1 MDDINAALSS
11 MTYTPNT
18 DFTGEAT
25 LTLTT
30 NDLGNEDDF
39 GSEALTVTDTLTI
52 TVNEV
57 NDAPILDYP
66 EAVLTSSEDSLL
78 LFPKLK
84 ALQSQSPILISM
96 VLPVRSSLPWA
107 WIVAHLIYPTQRVS
121 PLSLVATTALQWSC
135 SELPRT

>member
-1 MDDINAALSS
+1 MDDINAALGS

-66 EAVLTSSEDSLL
+66 EAVLTSSEDSL
-78 LFPKLK
+78 FTFSKLK

-96 VLPVRSSLPWA
+96 VLPVRSSLP
-107 WIVAHLIYPTQRVS
+107 
-121 PLSLVATTALQWSC
+121 
-135 SELPRT
+135 